1 MAADNKLLGQF
12 DLIGI
17 PPAPR
22 GLPQIEVTFDID
34 ANGIVNVSAKDK
46 ATSKE
51 QQIRIEAS
59 GGLSDEEIE
68 KMIKEAE
75 ENTEADKKK
84 RELVDSRNQA
94 DSLIHQTEKNVKEYG
109 SKISESD
116 KKKIEQDLEE
126 LKKVKDSDDLKVI
139 KTKTEQLVQSSLKLG
154 EAIYKQNP
162 QNQAPQS
169 DSSGTEP
176 SSNKKEE
183 QVKDEKVVDADFE
196 EVDDNKK
203 D

>member
-1 MAADNKLLGQF
+1 MF
-12 DLIGI
+12 IGVFVN
-17 PPAPR
+17 A
-22 GLPQIEVTFDID
+22 QILDPVIWEF
-34 ANGIVNVSAKDK
+34 S
-46 ATSKE
+46 
-51 QQIRIEAS
+51 Q
-59 GGLSDEEIE
+59 
-68 KMIKEAE
+68 
-75 ENTEADKKK
+75 
-84 RELVDSRNQA
+84 
-94 DSLIHQTEKNVKEYG
+94 

-126 LKKVKDSDDLKVI
+126 LKKVKDSDDLEAI

-162 QNQAPQS
+162 QNQAPQP

-196 EVDDNKK
+196 EVDDNNFNTFECIFNHSN
-203 D
+203 